1 MHATDKGKITGS
13 KFLIILPTILKMKKA
28 FLVLFISVIGL
39 ASMAQTMEVG
49 PYGGVSYYLGD
60 LNPGVHFMS
69 SKPAYG
75 VIARVNFNPRI
86 SVRGGFY
93 RGHVAGDDMKSQVN
107 ENRDLNFKS
116 PITDISVVGEFNFFE
131 YFTGTKRDRLSPY
144 IFAGVGICLFNPES
158 DGVKLKDIGTEGQNV
173 GFDGRKPYKLVSFSV
188 PFGIGVKFSLN
199 SRFGLTAEW
208 GMRKTFTDYIDDV
221 STTYYLDG
229 SQINS
234 SNVDEVLSDPTMS
247 HDPYMERGNPATN
260 DWYNFTGLTLTYK
273 FKLFGGRKC
282 YDQIRKGTN

>member
-1 MHATDKGKITGS
+1 MRKT
-13 KFLIILPTILKMKKA
+13 
-28 FLVLFISVIGL
+28 FLVMLISCFGFV
-39 ASMAQTMEVG
+39 SMAQTMEVG
-49 PYGGVSYYLGD
+49 PFGGISYYLGD

-69 SKPAYG
+69 PKIAYG
-75 VIARVNFNPRI
+75 AVARVNFNPRI
-86 SVRGGFY
+86 SLKGGFY
-93 RGHVAGDDMKSQVN
+93 RGHIKGDDMKSGVN
-107 ENRDLNFKS
+107 ETRDLNFES

-144 IFAGVGICLFNPES
+144 IFGGVGMCLFNPAS

-173 GFDGRKPYKLVSFSV
+173 GFEGRKPYKLISFSV

-208 GMRKTFTDYIDDV
+208 GLRKTFTDYLDDV

-229 SQINS
+229 SQINPS
-234 SNVDEVLSDPTMS
+234 DITQVLSDPTMT
-247 HDPYMERGNPATN
+247 HDAYMERGNPETN
-260 DWYNFTGLTLTYK
+260 DWYNFSGITLTYK

-282 YDQIRKGTN
+282 YDQVRKGTN